1 MIHLNEESY
10 LNIFDALSDGLYFV
24 DQDRII
30 RYWNK
35 AAERISGFTSEEVLG
50 KSCGDNILN
59 HVDSDGNNL
68 CKGIC
73 PLFRTMQDASTR
85 EARIFLHHKDG
96 HRVPISVCVIPL
108 KDTSGSVIGGVEI
121 FTDISS
127 YESTET
133 RMKELEEM
141 AMLDNLTHL
150 ANRNY
155 LEKEL
160 LVRVEEEKRFGASF
174 GILFMD
180 IDHFKKFNDTY
191 GHDLGDRVLR
201 FVATTL
207 VKNSRTFDVIGR
219 WGGEEFIGIIRNV
232 TLPQLEKIGNKMR
245 ILIGRSF
252 LPFGTESLNV
262 TISIGATLMR
272 EEDTIPLLLKR
283 ADALLYKSKLAGRNR
298 LTSG

>member
-1 MIHLNEESY
+1 MQLNDESY
-10 LNIFDALSDGLYFV
+10 QKIFDVLSDGLYFV
-24 DQDRII
+24 DRERII

-35 AAERISGFTSEEVLG
+35 AAELISGFTADEVIG
-50 KSCGDNILN
+50 KSCMENILN
-59 HVDSDGNNL
+59 HVDSDGNSL
-68 CKGIC
+68 CKKMC
-73 PLFRTMQDASTR
+73 PLAATIQDGTAL

-96 HRVPISVCVIPL
+96 HRVPISVRVNPL
-108 KDTSGSVIGGVEI
+108 HDAAGKVIGGVEV

-127 YESTET
+127 YEAIET
-133 RMKELEEM
+133 RMKELEGL
-141 AMLDNLTHL
+141 AMLDNLTQL

-160 LVRVEEEKRFGASF
+160 LVRVEEERRFGVPF

-180 IDHFKKFNDTY
+180 IDHFKIFNDTY
-191 GHDLGDRVLR
+191 GHELGDRVLR

-207 VKNSRTFDVIGR
+207 VKNSRSFDLIGR

-232 TLPQLEKIGNKMR
+232 TLSQLEKIGEKLR

-252 LPFGTESLNV
+252 LPFGKDNLHV

-272 EEDTIPLLLKR
+272 ENDTIPLLLKR
-283 ADALLYKSKLAGRNR
+283 ADALLYTSKMNGRNR

>member
-1 MIHLNEESY
+1 
-10 LNIFDALSDGLYFV
+10 
-24 DQDRII
+24 
-30 RYWNK
+30 
-35 AAERISGFTSEEVLG
+35 
-50 KSCGDNILN
+50 
-59 HVDSDGNNL
+59 
-68 CKGIC
+68 
-73 PLFRTMQDASTR
+73 
-85 EARIFLHHKDG
+85 
-96 HRVPISVCVIPL
+96 
-108 KDTSGSVIGGVEI
+108 
-121 FTDISS
+121 
-127 YESTET
+127 
-133 RMKELEEM
+133 MKELEEM